1 MKEKT
6 TAKPFY
12 NSSIPSDWEVM
23 EFGEFAEIIM
33 GQSPEGNTYNQNGV
47 GVALINGPTE
57 FTDKY
62 PVKVQWTTSPTKIC
76 KEGDILLCVR
86 GSSTGRLNIANEEYC
101 IGRGVASIRAKKNS
115 NHSFLEFQI
124 ENIVN
129 KILALTTGSTFP
141 NIDSQSLKRIK
152 VSLPP
157 LPEQKAIAHI
167 LSLMDT
173 AINKNNLLI
182 AKKELQKKWLMQNLL
197 TGKKRLKGFEKEKW
211 GLLKLGNVFEFI
223 KTYSISRDGLT
234 KEGDGSSIY
243 CIHYGDIHAFYES
256 EFLDFSSQKNI
267 PQIIDDSQ
275 IVNEKDYLEDGDII
289 MADASEDYNGV
300 GEVVEVVNLN
310 EKIAVGG
317 LHTIV
322 LRGNSEFVVNG
333 FRGYLFSSEAVR
345 NVLRKMATGSSVYS
359 VTKTTLQ
366 NLSLKIPKSL
376 KEQTAIAQ
384 VLQAA
389 DKEIQLL
396 KTKTE
401 KLREQKKGMMQVLLT
416 GKKRLIT
423 N

>member
-1 MKEKT
+1 MKDKAT
-6 TAKPFY
+6 TKPFY
-12 NSSIPSDWEVM
+12 NSTIPNDWKVV

-33 GQSPEGNTYNQNGV
+33 GQSPGGNTYNQNGN

-57 FTDKY
+57 FTEKY

-76 KEGDILLCVR
+76 REGDILLCVR

-101 IGRGVASIRAKKNS
+101 IGRGVAAIRARKNS

-152 VSLPP
+152 VSLPS

-197 TGKKRLKGFEKEKW
+197 TGKKRLKGFDGEWKEILFENFAEVVMGQSPEGSTYNNTGNGVALINGPTEFTEKYPVKVQW
-211 GLLKLGNVFEFI
+211 TSSPTKI
-223 KTYSISRDGLT
+223 C
-234 KEGDGSSIY
+234 KEGDILLCVRGSSTGRLNIANEEY
-243 CIHYGDIHAFYES
+243 CIGRGIAAIRAKKNSDHSFL
-256 EFLDFSSQKNI
+256 EFLVDN
-267 PQIIDDSQ
+267 
-275 IVNEKDYLEDGDII
+275 
-289 MADASEDYNGV
+289 
-300 GEVVEVVNLN
+300 VVN
-310 EKIAVGG
+310 KI
-317 LHTIV
+317 
-322 LRGNSEFVVNG
+322 
-333 FRGYLFSSEAVR
+333 
-345 NVLRKMATGSSVYS
+345 
-359 VTKTTLQ
+359 
-366 NLSLKIPKSL
+366 LSLTAGSTFPNIDSKSIKSIEVSL
-376 KEQTAIAQ
+376 PPFSEQTAIAQ

-389 DKEIQLL
+389 DKEIQIL

-401 KLREQKKGMMQVLLT
+401 KFREQKKGLMQVLLT
-416 GKKRLIT
+416 GKKRLKI
-423 N
+423 